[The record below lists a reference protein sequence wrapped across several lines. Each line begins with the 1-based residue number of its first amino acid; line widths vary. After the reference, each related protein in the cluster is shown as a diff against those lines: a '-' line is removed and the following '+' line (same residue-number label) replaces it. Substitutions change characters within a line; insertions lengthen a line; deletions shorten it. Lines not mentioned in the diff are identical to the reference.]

1 MGTFDGPGLRLVVFL
16 QGCNF
21 RCLYCANPDTIDACG
36 GKPTPA
42 EEILRM
48 ATDQKPFFGRRG
60 GVTFSGGEPTFQ
72 AAELVPLVKSLKEA
86 GIHVCIDSNG
96 GVWNPAVEE
105 LLGLVDLVL
114 LERSGVPEEFR
125 GRRMVYAVEALVFY
139 LNSSNPVE
147 GFSQEGV
154 RKLFRAARPVWSEY
168 TLQKETDIQRFAVKP
183 SRPDGL
189 RFRSFF
195 FGDGSRPVGIFE
207 LGSAPELVL
216 IVSANPEAVGAALYH
231 PEAPVAVKAA
241 AVDGVAPTLRTVT
254 AGSYPLSF
262 FREAL
267 TAEEPPETVRNFLEK
282 LRSSVFYE
290 LLYDVGSLPVG
301 DRPDRKKP

>member
-1 MGTFDGPGLRLVVFL
+1 MTVNRFGRGLRGALVFL
-16 QGCNF
+16 LFALPAAGGTL
-21 RCLYCANPDTIDACG
+21 RIADAVPGGDTAVRQLALSEALAD
-36 GKPTPA
+36 PA
-42 EEILRM
+42 LELSIRSSSVGEALRLL
-48 ATDQKPFFGRRG
+48 A
-60 GVTFSGGEPTFQ
+60 SGE
-72 AAELVPLVKSLKEA
+72 
-86 GIHVCIDSNG
+86 
-96 GVWNPAVEE
+96 
-105 LLGLVDLVL
+105 VDLVL

-183 SRPDGL
+183 PRPDGL

-267 TAEEPPETVRNFLEK
+267 TAEEPPEPVRNFLEK
-282 LRSSVFYE
+282 LRSSAFYE

>member
-1 MGTFDGPGLRLVVFL
+1 MTVNRFGRGLRGALVFL
-16 QGCNF
+16 LFALPAAGGTL
-21 RCLYCANPDTIDACG
+21 RIADAVPGGDTAVRQLALSEALAD
-36 GKPTPA
+36 PA
-42 EEILRM
+42 LELSIRSSSVGEALRLL
-48 ATDQKPFFGRRG
+48 A
-60 GVTFSGGEPTFQ
+60 SGE
-72 AAELVPLVKSLKEA
+72 
-86 GIHVCIDSNG
+86 
-96 GVWNPAVEE
+96 
-105 LLGLVDLVL
+105 VDLVL

>member
-1 MGTFDGPGLRLVVFL
+1 MNRFGRGLRGALVFL
-16 QGCNF
+16 LFALPAAGGTL
-21 RCLYCANPDTIDACG
+21 RIADAVPGGDTAVRQLALSEALAD
-36 GKPTPA
+36 PA
-42 EEILRM
+42 LELSIRSSGVGEALRLL
-48 ATDQKPFFGRRG
+48 A
-60 GVTFSGGEPTFQ
+60 SGE
-72 AAELVPLVKSLKEA
+72 
-86 GIHVCIDSNG
+86 
-96 GVWNPAVEE
+96 
-105 LLGLVDLVL
+105 VDLVL
-114 LERSGVPEEFR
+114 LERAGVPEEFR

>member
-1 MGTFDGPGLRLVVFL
+1 MTVNRFGRGLRDALVFL
-16 QGCNF
+16 LFALPAAGGTL
-21 RCLYCANPDTIDACG
+21 RIADAVPGGDTAVRQLALSEALAD
-36 GKPTPA
+36 PA
-42 EEILRM
+42 LELSIRSSGVGEALRLL
-48 ATDQKPFFGRRG
+48 A
-60 GVTFSGGEPTFQ
+60 SGE
-72 AAELVPLVKSLKEA
+72 
-86 GIHVCIDSNG
+86 
-96 GVWNPAVEE
+96 
-105 LLGLVDLVL
+105 VDLVL

-183 SRPDGL
+183 PRPDGL

>member
-1 MGTFDGPGLRLVVFL
+1 MNRFGRGLRGALVFL
-16 QGCNF
+16 LFALPAAGGTL
-21 RCLYCANPDTIDACG
+21 RIADAVPGGDTAVRQLALSEALAD
-36 GKPTPA
+36 PA
-42 EEILRM
+42 LELSIRS
-48 ATDQKPFFGRRG
+48 
-60 GVTFSGGEPTFQ
+60 SG
-72 AAELVPLVKSLKEA
+72 
-86 GIHVCIDSNG
+86 
-96 GVWNPAVEE
+96 VEE
-105 LLGLVDLVL
+105 ALRLLASGEVDLVL

-183 SRPDGL
+183 PRPDGL

-290 LLYDVGSLPVG
+290 RLYDVGSLPVG